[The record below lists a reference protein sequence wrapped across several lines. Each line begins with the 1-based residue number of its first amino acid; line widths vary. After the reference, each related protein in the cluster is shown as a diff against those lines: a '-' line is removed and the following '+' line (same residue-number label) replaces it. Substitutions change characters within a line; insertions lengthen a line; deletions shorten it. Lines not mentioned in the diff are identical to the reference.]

1 MELQKPKNKVST
13 FREFLRTVGFGEL
26 GLCFSLAGGTLCV
39 LSFTAWRAL
48 TVSRARVWGPLSLG
62 SCYRVSINA

>member
-13 FREFLRTVGFGEL
+13 FREFLRTVGFSEL

-48 TVSRARVWGPLSLG
+48 TVSRARVWGLLSLG